1 MSRFEKYLGNNWT
14 RDGIVDKYQEYMRIP
29 YTPQN
34 MTWLFEGHIEDK
46 TKSEEWNKQFVENN
60 HKAWIKER
68 KALKRKRDRMWSEIQ
83 EMVRFYIWEELDR
96 KLTEGDIDRYFEKFH
111 DRFLCEGFS
120 YFLDSVDNEIE
131 EIKEM
136 DWFKDKPDYNY
147 V

>member
-46 TKSEEWNKQFVENN
+46 TKSKEWNEQFVEDN
-60 HKAWIKER
+60 HKAWAKER
-68 KALKRKRDRMWSEIQ
+68 RALKRKREKMWAEIQ
-83 EMVRFYIWEELDR
+83 EVIRFYIWEELDR
-96 KLTEGDIDRYFEKFH
+96 KLTEGDIDRLYARYNERSH
-111 DRFLCEGFS
+111 DGFT
-120 YFLDSVDNEIE
+120 YFLSFVDEEIAA
-131 EIKEM
+131 IKEM